1 MEAGS
6 FLVGYLL
13 GLPCMAFAPT
23 AERPLD
29 MIDGGSTLDNLPE
42 PARIVDRMLI
52 WAMAP
57 VAAEQL
63 AGAVQ
68 HQLAGGWLLIIVII
82 VVGDDV
88 GTLSGGAARHAAR

>member
-1 MEAGS
+1 M
-6 FLVGYLL
+6 VGYLL

-57 VAAEQL
+57 VAAEQVRGRLVTL
-63 AGAVQ
+63 ALTRARTR
-68 HQLAGGWLLIIVII
+68 
-82 VVGDDV
+82 
-88 GTLSGGAARHAAR
+88 TLTLTLTLHSSCTVSAL

>member
-57 VAAEQL
+57 VAAEQVRGRLVTL
-63 AGAVQ
+63 ARTRTRT
-68 HQLAGGWLLIIVII
+68 LAR
-82 VVGDDV
+82 
-88 GTLSGGAARHAAR
+88 TLTLTPNP

>member
-57 VAAEQL
+57 VAAEQVRGRLVTL
-63 AGAVQ
+63 A
-68 HQLAGGWLLIIVII
+68 L
-82 VVGDDV
+82 
-88 GTLSGGAARHAAR
+88 T